1 MPHRLPWI
9 TLWRSL
15 WISCRWIVDNLP
27 YCYEQVTHSQLCAP
41 AKPQATYPLFH
52 MAYYYVGYLYKY
64 FSYIIKK
71 REGPKV

>member
-1 MPHRLPWI
+1 MD
-9 TLWRSL
+9 T
-15 WISCRWIVDNLP
+15 VDNLP

-41 AKPQATYPLFH
+41 TKPQATYPLFH

-71 REGPKV
+71 REKAPKYENHMQ